1 MLRINWKKDG
11 FSRMS
16 FSQVEEVND
25 MTVVNALEKNLAII
39 RFDLDRRVA
48 YVNDNF
54 ANELGYAKE
63 KMLGMS
69 HRDLC
74 FGKYVNSNEYEKF
87 WKDLD
92 AGKTFHDKVERKDA
106 NGNSVM
112 LEATYMPIFGERGQV
127 LGVTKVA
134 TNVTDRHNKIIDVTK
149 ELNAMSGDLST
160 RAEMGIKRNEELL
173 GRIDEIASVSKEN
186 TATLENLQV
195 QADSIRGIVQTI
207 REIAAQTNLLALN
220 AAIEAARAGE
230 HGRGF
235 NVVAQEVR
243 KLAARVE
250 NSIVEVRENIEG
262 ITKEVNKVTQSN
274 GKTQQSI
281 EQSQDE
287 IRVALEEFKGISTA
301 SEKLEA
307 QTKEFVTLI

>member
-1 MLRINWKKDG
+1 MNY
-11 FSRMS
+11 
-16 FSQVEEVND
+16 SQVEEEVND
-25 MTVVNALEKNLAII
+25 MSVVEALEKNLAII
-39 RFDLDRRVA
+39 RFDLNRRVA

-54 ANELGYAKE
+54 ANELGYTKD
-63 KMLGMS
+63 KVMGMNHRELCFPKYAS
-69 HRDLC
+69 TLEYEQFWRDL
-74 FGKYVNSNEYEKF
+74 F
-87 WKDLD
+87 
-92 AGKTFHDKVERKDA
+92 AGKTLHNKVERKDA

-112 LEATYMPIFGERGQV
+112 LEATYMPIFGERGKV

-134 TNVTDRHNKIIDVTK
+134 TNVTDRHQTIMVVTN
-149 ELNAMSGDLST
+149 ELNDMSEGLNE
-160 RAEMGIKRNEELL
+160 RAEAGMKRSQELL
-173 GRIDEIASVSKEN
+173 ETIDEIAKGAKES
-186 TATLENLQV
+186 TATLGSLQV

-250 NSIVEVRENIEG
+250 ASIVEVRENIEG
-262 ITKEVNKVTQSN
+262 IAKQVNKVTQSN
-274 GKTQQSI
+274 GKSQQSI
-281 EQSQDE
+281 EKSQDE
-287 IRVALEEFKGISTA
+287 IRIALEEFKEISKA

-307 QTKEFVTLI
+307 QTAHFVKLI

>member
-1 MLRINWKKDG
+1 
-11 FSRMS
+11 MS
-16 FSQVEEVND
+16 FNHVEEVND
-25 MTVVNALEKNLAII
+25 MTVVSALEKNLAII

-54 ANELGYAKE
+54 ANELGYTKE
-63 KMLGMS
+63 QMMGMN
-69 HRDLC
+69 HREFC
-74 FGKYVNSNEYEKF
+74 FPKYVTSAEYEKL
-87 WKDLD
+87 WKELFS
-92 AGKTFHDKVERKDA
+92 GKTCHIKVERKGA
-106 NGNSVM
+106 KGNSVM

-134 TNVTDRHNKIIDVTK
+134 MNVTDRYHTMMEVTK
-149 ELNAMSGDLST
+149 ELNTMSEDLSG

-173 GRIDEIASVSKEN
+173 ERIDEIAGVSKEN

-250 NSIVEVRENIEG
+250 ASIVEVRENIEG

-274 GKTQQSI
+274 GKSQQSI
-281 EQSQDE
+281 EKSQDE
-287 IRVALEEFKGISTA
+287 IRTALEEFKGITTA

-307 QTKEFVTLI
+307 QTKEFVKLI

>member
-1 MLRINWKKDG
+1 MN
-11 FSRMS
+11 
-16 FSQVEEVND
+16 SQVEEVND
-25 MTVVNALEKNLAII
+25 MIVVNALEKSLAII
-39 RFDLDRRVA
+39 RFDLNRRVA

-54 ANELGYAKE
+54 AKELGYTKE
-63 KMLGMS
+63 KVMGMN
-69 HRDLC
+69 HRDFC
-74 FGKYVNSNEYEKF
+74 FPKYLNSPEYEAL
-87 WKDLD
+87 WRDLF
-92 AGKTFHDKVERKDA
+92 AGKTVHNKVERKDI

-112 LEATYMPIFGERGQV
+112 LEATYMPIFGESGQV

-134 TNVTDRHNKIIDVTK
+134 TNVTEQHQTIMVVTN
-149 ELNAMSGDLST
+149 ELNEMSEGLNN
-160 RAEMGIKRNEELL
+160 RAETGMKRSQNLL
-173 GRIDEIASVSKEN
+173 ETIDEIAKGAKESTETLVS
-186 TATLENLQV
+186 LQV

-250 NSIVEVRENIEG
+250 ASIVEVRENIEG
-262 ITKEVNKVTQSN
+262 IAKEVNKVTHSN
-274 GKTQQSI
+274 GKSQQSI
-281 EQSQDE
+281 EKSQDE
-287 IRVALEEFKGISTA
+287 IRIALEEFKEIAKA

-307 QTKEFVTLI
+307 QTAHFVKLI

>member
-1 MLRINWKKDG
+1 MIFN
-11 FSRMS
+11 
-16 FSQVEEVND
+16 QVEEVND
-25 MTVVNALEKNLAII
+25 MTVVSALEKNLAII

-54 ANELGYAKE
+54 ANELGYTKE
-63 KMLGMS
+63 QMMGMN
-69 HRDLC
+69 HREIC
-74 FGKYVNSNEYEKF
+74 FPKYATSAEYEKF
-87 WKDLD
+87 WKDLFS
-92 AGKTFHDKVERKDA
+92 GKTFHIKVERKGA
-106 NGNSVM
+106 KGNSVM

-134 TNVTDRHNKIIDVTK
+134 MNVTGRHHTMMEVTK
-149 ELNAMSGDLST
+149 ELNTMSEDLSG
-160 RAEMGIKRNEELL
+160 RAEMGFKRNEDLL
-173 GRIDEIASVSKEN
+173 ERIDEIASVSKEN

-195 QADSIRGIVQTI
+195 QTDSIRGIIQTI

-250 NSIVEVRENIEG
+250 DSIVEVRENIEG
-262 ITKEVNKVTQSN
+262 ITKEVKKVTQSN
-274 GKTQQSI
+274 GKSQQSI
-281 EQSQDE
+281 EKSQDE
-287 IRVALEEFKGISTA
+287 IRTALEEFKGISTA
-301 SEKLEA
+301 SEKLET
-307 QTKEFVTLI
+307 QTKEFVKLI